1 MKKKIISMTAALC
14 ATTSVIH
21 GNDVIEN
28 ECLKIT
34 FDRLGARIIKCMNK
48 TNQREFLRYTV
59 NHAGLTNLGLFE
71 NHESAYPYK
80 LQYRTI
86 WKMEKNTGTSIT
98 FSKTFE
104 DGAVLRETFT
114 LLPGESKLTMF
125 WSMHNTTD
133 RTLKMYP
140 WFRNSTAMGR
150 NNFRGITNAHERK
163 SGLWQNNCTAHHELG
178 ITSPSITNWCS
189 RSYKEDGVCWFY
201 TDVTPSRYYN
211 SYMNNLHTL
220 EQLYEPVSIAP
231 GKTHTLTQSFAVSGK
246 FDRVTS
252 ASPDYVLCVSPDKV
266 PADAKELQFTV
277 RIAGVRKET
286 VTVIP
291 RLTDINGKV
300 LAETGKQKVKL
311 EVGKSQ
317 DIQYTFP
324 AMKQYVDTPLFLE
337 MEIVDAKKQ
346 SSKLKNA
353 VSYGTLAD
361 DDSFFP
367 MLDYSNL
374 KETPQ
379 AHAGPLLARTD
390 NMEYFFVDSMEQIT
404 PMDYVDKK
412 AKKGPARIELARNEG
427 ESFLIAAKPRS
438 VDYPFRLQGVCGKLP
453 KGLTVKISPVR
464 YTLQTGA
471 LFSFYDAK
479 TGRYPEIIMED
490 ERYVSFKDK
499 ENALFY
505 VDVHAA
511 SNVKA
516 GKYKT
521 ELIFHCYNVPPVKIP
536 LEITVWDFTL
546 NSIPAFKTDCGDS
559 FGSVKKWFA
568 KHVTSTLTDK
578 EYVEKVREQLF
589 AHKLSP
595 RFDPLGNDP
604 AMWEQEYAA
613 ARAKGASHFN
623 ISTRLLKSNPE
634 LLRKKGEFFASKNAL
649 DSVYVYAPFDEIGK
663 KDEEKYIKWVEEW
676 RKVTKIPVMLTYYA
690 SGLYHM
696 IPYVDVW
703 ARTLEDSKYTDTILE
718 KGGTLYQVNPASP
731 ANGIDIPMLNTRQ
744 NFLKLLNYKYTGG
757 LIWTTANWLNNKWTH
772 GRPSTSFDAVLV
784 LPTETGVLPTIRLKA
799 YRDGIEDY
807 EYIYMLRNAVAALK
821 KANPDDPRL
830 APAEKLLKTN
840 LLTGDKLSTPAK
852 VRAFRKQLAE
862 QIIKLNR
869 KKK

>member
-34 FDRLGARIIKCMNK
+34 FDRLGARIIKCMDK

-317 DIQYTFP
+317 DIQCTFP

-604 AMWEQEYAA
+604 ARWEQEYAA

>member
-1 MKKKIISMTAALC
+1 
-14 ATTSVIH
+14 
-21 GNDVIEN
+21 
-28 ECLKIT
+28 
-34 FDRLGARIIKCMNK
+34 
-48 TNQREFLRYTV
+48 
-59 NHAGLTNLGLFE
+59 
-71 NHESAYPYK
+71 
-80 LQYRTI
+80 
-86 WKMEKNTGTSIT
+86 
-98 FSKTFE
+98 
-104 DGAVLRETFT
+104 
-114 LLPGESKLTMF
+114 
-125 WSMHNTTD
+125 
-133 RTLKMYP
+133 
-140 WFRNSTAMGR
+140 
-150 NNFRGITNAHERK
+150 
-163 SGLWQNNCTAHHELG
+163 
-178 ITSPSITNWCS
+178 
-189 RSYKEDGVCWFY
+189 
-201 TDVTPSRYYN
+201 
-211 SYMNNLHTL
+211 
-220 EQLYEPVSIAP
+220 
-231 GKTHTLTQSFAVSGK
+231 
-246 FDRVTS
+246 
-252 ASPDYVLCVSPDKV
+252 
-266 PADAKELQFTV
+266 
-277 RIAGVRKET
+277 
-286 VTVIP
+286 
-291 RLTDINGKV
+291 
-300 LAETGKQKVKL
+300 
-311 EVGKSQ
+311 
-317 DIQYTFP
+317 
-324 AMKQYVDTPLFLE
+324 
-337 MEIVDAKKQ
+337 
-346 SSKLKNA
+346 
-353 VSYGTLAD
+353 
-361 DDSFFP
+361 
-367 MLDYSNL
+367 
-374 KETPQ
+374 
-379 AHAGPLLARTD
+379 
-390 NMEYFFVDSMEQIT
+390 
-404 PMDYVDKK
+404 
-412 AKKGPARIELARNEG
+412 
-427 ESFLIAAKPRS
+427 
-438 VDYPFRLQGVCGKLP
+438 
-453 KGLTVKISPVR
+453 
-464 YTLQTGA
+464 
-471 LFSFYDAK
+471 
-479 TGRYPEIIMED
+479 
-490 ERYVSFKDK
+490 
-499 ENALFY
+499 

-821 KANPDDPRL
+821 KTNPDDPRL

>member
-1 MKKKIISMTAALC
+1 MKKKIISMSAALC

-34 FDRLGARIIKCMNK
+34 FDRLGARIIKCMDK

-317 DIQYTFP
+317 DIQCTFP

-784 LPTETGVLPTIRLKA
+784 LPTDTGVLPTIRLKA

-807 EYIYMLRNAVAALK
+807 EYIYMLRNAVDALK
-821 KANPDDPRL
+821 KSNPDDPRL

-840 LLTGDKLSTPAK
+840 LLTGDKLSTPEK
-852 VRAFRKQLAE
+852 VRAFRKQMAE

>member
-1 MKKKIISMTAALC
+1 MRKKIISMTAALC
-14 ATTSVIH
+14 ATTVIH

-34 FDRLGARIIKCMNK
+34 FDRLGARIIKCMDK

-59 NHAGLTNLGLFE
+59 NHEGRTNLGLFE

-80 LQYRTI
+80 INYKSMWT
-86 WKMEKNTGTSIT
+86 MEKNTGTSIT
-98 FSKTFE
+98 FSKTFD
-104 DGAVLRETFT
+104 DGVVLRETFT
-114 LLPGESKLTMF
+114 LQPGESKITMF

-133 RTLKMYP
+133 RALKVYP

-178 ITSPSITNWCS
+178 VTSPSITNWCS

-201 TDVTPSRYYN
+201 TDITPSRYYN

-246 FDRVTS
+246 FNRVTS
-252 ASPDYVLCVSPDKV
+252 AAPDYVLCVSPDKV
-266 PADAKELQFTV
+266 PANAKELQFTV

-291 RLTDINGKV
+291 RLTDVNGKV
-300 LAETGKQKVKL
+300 LAETSKQKVKL
-311 EVGKSQ
+311 EIGKSQ
-317 DIQYTFP
+317 DIQCTFP
-324 AMKQYVDTPLFLE
+324 AMKQYVDSPLFLE
-337 MEIVDAKKQ
+337 MEIVNAKKQ

-361 DDSFFP
+361 DDTFFP
-367 MLDYSNL
+367 LLDYSNL
-374 KETPQ
+374 KEDPQ

-438 VDYPFRLQGVCGKLP
+438 VDYPFRLQGKCSKLP

-479 TGRYPEIIMED
+479 TGRFPEIIMED
-490 ERYVSFKDK
+490 EQYISFKDK

-505 VDVHAA
+505 VDVQAA
-511 SNVKA
+511 PNVKA

-521 ELIFHCYNVPPVKIP
+521 EITFHCYNVPPVKIP

-546 NSIPAFKTDCGDS
+546 NAIPAFKTDCGDS

-568 KHVTSTLTDK
+568 KHVTSTLSDK
-578 EYVEKVREQLF
+578 EYVAKVREQLF

-623 ISTRLLKSNPE
+623 ISTRLLKNNPE

-744 NFLKLLNYKYTGG
+744 NFWKLLNYKYTGG
-757 LIWTTANWLNNKWTH
+757 LIWTTVNWLNNKWTN
-772 GRPSTSFDAVLV
+772 GRASTSFDAVLL

-807 EYIYMLRNAVAALK
+807 EYIYMLRNAVDALK
-821 KANPDDPRL
+821 KSNPDDPRL

-840 LLTGDKLSTPAK
+840 LLTGDKLSTPEK
-852 VRAFRKQLAE
+852 VRAFRKQMAE